1 MRVAA
6 FALAAAPL
14 ALAATEPP
22 VPAAAESSALAA
34 GNGAVTPFS
43 SAAPGARLPAPWREL
58 VLARVKPP
66 RFALVDDGGATVLR
80 ATADAAAGA
89 VGHPLRIEADSAPAL
104 AWRWKV
110 DRVVEH
116 ADLAT
121 RRGDDFAARVYVFF
135 DVPADELPVGER
147 IKLRFARWLYGPD
160 LPSAALCYVWD
171 NRHPVGMSAWS
182 AYTGRV
188 RIVVLESG
196 SARAGQW
203 VAERRDL
210 AADYRAAFGAGARVP
225 PVSGIAAGNDTDQ
238 TGEAATAWFG
248 DFHITTEAGR

>member
-1 MRVAA
+1 V
-6 FALAAAPL
+6 
-14 ALAATEPP
+14 
-22 VPAAAESSALAA
+22 VLAA
-34 GNGAVTPFS
+34 GGNAIAPFS
-43 SAAPGARLPAPWREL
+43 LHSPGAPLPAPWREL

-66 RFALVDDGGATVLR
+66 RFALVDDAGTTVLR
-80 ATADAAAGA
+80 VTSEAAAGA
-89 VGHPLRIEADSAPAL
+89 VGHPLHADPASLAAL

-135 DVPADELPVGER
+135 DVPADEVPIGER
-147 IKLRFARWLYGPD
+147 IELALARWLYGPD

-171 NRHPVGMSAWS
+171 NTHPVGTSAWS
-182 AYTGRV
+182 AYTDRV

-196 SARAGQW
+196 AAHLGQW
-203 VAERRDL
+203 VEERRDV
-210 AADYRAAFGAGARVP
+210 AADYRVAFGADARVP

-238 TGEAATAWFG
+238 TGESATAWFG
-248 DFHITTEAGR
+248 DFHLGAGEAAR